1 MTTRADDERPE
12 TPGQAGVLPSELIRH
27 AALCWEAE
35 VENARRHANRM
46 NLLLPVILGVL
57 GLGAFNL
64 GWMSDRVPALEPK
77 WAMQVVRV
85 LQLGSLLLFM
95 RSLLI
100 LLTVRLRARP
110 RTTASFRL
118 SLSEEIESDSE
129 NVGIAEATRA
139 VFRCTYGAALDLRR
153 RNATEQVRIDR
164 GQQALLLASLHALL
178 AVACYTL
185 FAALPL
191 RRS

>member
-1 MTTRADDERPE
+1 MTAGAEEGRSEN
-12 TPGQAGVLPSELIRH
+12 PGQIGVLPSELIRH

-64 GWMSDRVPALEPK
+64 GWMGDRMPAVEPR
-77 WAMQVVRV
+77 WATQVVRV

-100 LLTVRLRARP
+100 LLTVRLGARP

-118 SLSEEIESDSE
+118 GLSREIASGPED
-129 NVGIAEATRA
+129 VDIAKATRA
-139 VFRCTYGAALDLRR
+139 VFECTYGAALDLRR

-164 GQQALLLASLHALL
+164 GQQALLLATLHALL
-178 AVACYTL
+178 AVACYTF

>member
-1 MTTRADDERPE
+1 MTEGVEQESADAPRQV
-12 TPGQAGVLPSELIRH
+12 GMLPTELIRH
-27 AALCWEAE
+27 ATLCWEAE

-64 GWMSDRVPALEPK
+64 GWMGDRMPSVEPQWPARI
-77 WAMQVVRV
+77 ARV

-100 LLTVRLRARP
+100 LLAVRLRVRP
-110 RTTASFRL
+110 RTTASFKL
-118 SLSEEIESDSE
+118 SLSKE
-129 NVGIAEATRA
+129 VEADPERIDAADAAKA
-139 VFRCTYGAALDLRR
+139 VFHCTYGAAVELRR
-153 RNATEQVRIDR
+153 RNATEQARIDR
-164 GQQALLLASLHALL
+164 GQQALLLATLHALL

>member
-1 MTTRADDERPE
+1 MTAGAEEERSEMPRQIS
-12 TPGQAGVLPSELIRH
+12 GLPTELIRH
-27 AALCWEAE
+27 AVLCWEAE

-64 GWMSDRVPALEPK
+64 GWMGDRTPTVEPR
-77 WAMQVVRV
+77 WATQVVRV

-118 SLSEEIESDSE
+118 SLSEEIASNSE
-129 NVGIAEATRA
+129 TLDGAEVARA
-139 VFRCTYGAALDLRR
+139 VFKCTYGAALDLRR

-164 GQQALLLASLHALL
+164 GQQALLLATLHALL

-191 RRS
+191 RRL